1 MVTKEILRKRL
12 DLIDKKIELTENR
25 IKSYETELK
34 KLRKIKFEIEEE
46 LNEKKKSKSLLF
58 PNMARR

>member
-1 MVTKEILRKRL
+1 MQMATKEILRKRL
-12 DLIDKKIELTENR
+12 DLIDKKIEFTENR

-46 LNEKKKSKSLLF
+46 LNEK
-58 PNMARR
+58 

>member
-12 DLIDKKIELTENR
+12 DLIDKKIEFTENR

-46 LNEKKKSKSLLF
+46 LNEK
-58 PNMARR
+58 